1 MSSSRMLS
9 CPSKRAFARMFS
21 ILCLLLLG
29 SLLVSACG
37 LRGITQASRPVANPT
52 ATPTPASLLKAGL
65 PDLHAPPPTTTS
77 MPLAVVQQPSVTPL
91 PVDAG
96 ATMGATVSSLTT
108 ATPSQRERTPALM
121 YQNPVL
127 AAGLQQLLDTVAER
141 PGHPGITMY
150 VHVDGEGTWVGAAGL
165 ANRETQQPVQPDDRF
180 RIASVSKTFV
190 ATVVLQLVQEGVLG
204 LDDSVEQWLPG
215 VVPNGANITVRQLL
229 SHTSGLYDY
238 LDYHFEQL
246 YFGEEPLRVWKPAE
260 MVAHGVSRDTY
271 FAPGEPGKWKYSNTN
286 YILLGMIVE
295 QASGESLAQVLRTR
309 LFAPLGLNNT
319 FLEDYEEIPAGFVH
333 GYIGDDDYTY
343 ASLCAWAA
351 GGIISNA
358 EDVATFAQAL
368 FAGELLSEPMMQE
381 MLSFVPVDFPAGE
394 VYHYPLYGLGVAKNI
409 EGLSLATQGAAP
421 AQTRFGEVWGHI
433 GGLSGFKSVM
443 AYKPDNGV
451 TVVVLV
457 NQMYVQ
463 SVPVALDALT
473 LVEGGNHQMER
484 VDGGP

>member
-9 CPSKRAFARMFS
+9 HISKRATPGIFFM
-21 ILCLLLLG
+21 LCWLLLS
-29 SLLVSACG
+29 SLLVSGCG
-37 LRGITQASRPVANPT
+37 LRGITQASPPVVNPTAT

-65 PDLHAPPPTTTS
+65 PDLHVPPPTATGV
-77 MPLAVVQQPSVTPL
+77 PLAVEQQPS
-91 PVDAG
+91 
-96 ATMGATVSSLTT
+96 ATLAVADVAMVEPTVSSRTT
-108 ATPSQRERTPALM
+108 ATPSQRERTPALV

-150 VHVDGEGTWVGAAGL
+150 VHVDGVGTWVGAAGL
-165 ANRETQQPVQPDDRF
+165 ANRETEQPVQPDDRF

-246 YFGEEPLRVWKPAE
+246 YFGEEPLRVWRPAE
-260 MVAHGVSRDTY
+260 MVGYGVSKDTY

-295 QASGESLAQVLRTR
+295 QASGESLAHELRTR
-309 LFAPLGLNNT
+309 IFEPLGLNNT
-319 FLEDYEEIPAGFVH
+319 FLEDYEEIPAGFVR

-351 GGIISNA
+351 GGIVSNA

-368 FAGELLSEPMMQE
+368 FAGELLRAPMMQE

-394 VYHYPLYGLGVAKNI
+394 VYHYPLYGLGVARNI

-421 AQTRFGEVWGHI
+421 AQTRFAEVWGHI

-443 AYKPDNGV
+443 AYTPDNGV

-463 SVPVALDALT
+463 VVPVVLDALT
-473 LVEGGNHQMER
+473 LVEGATR
-484 VDGGP
+484 